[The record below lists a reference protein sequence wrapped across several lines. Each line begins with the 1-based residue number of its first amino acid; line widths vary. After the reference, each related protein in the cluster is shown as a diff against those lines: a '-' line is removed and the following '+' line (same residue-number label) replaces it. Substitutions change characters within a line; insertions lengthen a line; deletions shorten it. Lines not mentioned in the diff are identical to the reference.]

1 MKFLTNKIFNSFF
14 SIGADVESG
23 SHIRRLIISWNK
35 TRSEDQGINNQ
46 QLSYGN
52 ESEKILETIFG
63 NKDQIRHLESESSS
77 EQIQKIKVE
86 REDFY
91 EQDVES
97 RNSMPEENEFNHE
110 LLDHSTVSFF

>member
-1 MKFLTNKIFNSFF
+1 M
-14 SIGADVESG
+14 
-23 SHIRRLIISWNK
+23 
-35 TRSEDQGINNQ
+35 
-46 QLSYGN
+46 SYGN

-91 EQDVES
+91 EQDVE
-97 RNSMPEENEFNHE
+97 ENEFNHE
-110 LLDHSTVSFF
+110 LLDHSTVSFFNKLQI

>member
-1 MKFLTNKIFNSFF
+1 M
-14 SIGADVESG
+14 
-23 SHIRRLIISWNK
+23 
-35 TRSEDQGINNQ
+35 
-46 QLSYGN
+46 SYGN

-97 RNSMPEENEFNHE
+97 RHSMPEENEFNHE
-110 LLDHSTVSFF
+110 VLDHSTVSFLIDTNLRKTFCFHWFIFYFF